1 MNQRNDVRIEDEGE
15 DKNEETEM
23 EADKENTAPTTKSSK
38 NSKRIQRYRS
48 KRQSIKKQK
57 KDIAT
62 SQEEIRNVVTNVFDQ
77 KESSDPSVVTVLS
90 VCKSLNQEMIVK
102 QESIDSES
110 MYSQNRKSVET
121 PGEDLPQISV
131 ENSRSEF
138 LNDFG
143 TSQQQ
148 TEMFCVNTTSGD
160 RMESNVESD
169 STLAETSSINV
180 NGFSLVEID
189 SDAKAAITL
198 IVQSDSPVLEE
209 TEQQEKTS
217 MHSEASCENKR
228 ERKNIIKISQL
239 KNIFKVSQLMTE
251 EQKDSIETSY
261 RINVSL
267 MKYEVQNKMTV
278 LSKENIKCN
287 ICGANYSRLD
297 KCKVSISRVYE
308 TFLKHLLTLCDCIS
322 SLLIRHPICFDI
334 LSVSIISLIILRVV

>member
-1 MNQRNDVRIEDEGE
+1 MYLYVYIKLTFVTVQSQNIEVAVNQRNDVRIEDESE

-57 KDIAT
+57 KDITT

-102 QESIDSES
+102 QENIDSES
-110 MYSQNRKSVET
+110 MSSQNRKSAET
-121 PGEDLPQISV
+121 PGEDQPQISV

-148 TEMFCVNTTSGD
+148 TEMPCVNTTSGD
-160 RMESNVESD
+160 QMESKVESD
-169 STLAETSSINV
+169 STLAQTSSINV

-189 SDAKAAITL
+189 SDAEAVIMLT
-198 IVQSDSPVLEE
+198 VQSDSPVLEE

-217 MHSEASCENKR
+217 MHGEASCENKR
-228 ERKNIIKISQL
+228 ERNIIKISQL
-239 KNIFKVSQLMTE
+239 KNIIKVSQLMTE

-297 KCKVSISRVYE
+297 KCKVSIRV
-308 TFLKHLLTLCDCIS
+308 
-322 SLLIRHPICFDI
+322 
-334 LSVSIISLIILRVV
+334 